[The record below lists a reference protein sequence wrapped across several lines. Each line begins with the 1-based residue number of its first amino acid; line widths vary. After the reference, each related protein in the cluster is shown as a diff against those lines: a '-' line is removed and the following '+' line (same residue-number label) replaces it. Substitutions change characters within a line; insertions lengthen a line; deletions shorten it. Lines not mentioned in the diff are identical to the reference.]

1 MDARLLSGGTR
12 WKEMPSGGSKPVAP
26 PWLISSVRSMYQCT
40 LYCDTPW
47 SWSMMPRIHSAAV
60 CWYSPT
66 PMRLPTTSLG
76 FSMPESV
83 L

>member
-1 MDARLLSGGTR
+1 MDERLSSGGMR
-12 WKEMPSGGSKPVAP
+12 SNEMPSGGSKPVAP
-26 PWLISSVRSMYQCT
+26 PWLISSVRSMNQCT

-47 SWSMMPRIHSAAV
+47 SWSMMPRIQSAAV

-66 PMRLPTTSLG
+66 PMRLPTTSAG